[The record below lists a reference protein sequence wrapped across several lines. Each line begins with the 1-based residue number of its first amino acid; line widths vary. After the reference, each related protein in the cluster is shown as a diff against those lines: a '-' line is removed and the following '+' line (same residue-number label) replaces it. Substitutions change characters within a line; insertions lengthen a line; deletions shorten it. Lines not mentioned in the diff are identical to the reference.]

1 MNIDDEFFKKY
12 HNLIKDRVN
21 KEGIPNQEVEEY
33 VGLVYERLLSNFSY
47 DEERGPFTTWLGW
60 VVKSV
65 VSNERKKEKRS
76 QDALDHAVGLEA
88 ANTVIGAEDAGTV
101 NDELDRV
108 FAAAKVSE
116 RDKKILR
123 DFHLEGY
130 TAGQIAKR
138 HSLQLQS
145 VYSIL
150 KRGIKALRE
159 AAE

>member
-12 HNLIKDRVN
+12 SHLIADRVH
-21 KEGIPNQEVEEY
+21 KEGVPKHEVDEY

-47 DEERGPFTTWLGW
+47 DPERGKLTTWLGW

-65 VSNERKKEKRS
+65 VSNERKRQGRS

-88 ANTVIGAEDAGTV
+88 ANT
-101 NDELDRV
+101 DELERV
-108 FAAAKVSE
+108 FTAAGLSDRDE
-116 RDKKILR
+116 RVVR

-130 TAGQIAKR
+130 SAIEIARKR
-138 HSLQLQS
+138 DMS
-145 VYSIL
+145 VHAVQKVL
-150 KRGIKALRE
+150 VRAMKALRD